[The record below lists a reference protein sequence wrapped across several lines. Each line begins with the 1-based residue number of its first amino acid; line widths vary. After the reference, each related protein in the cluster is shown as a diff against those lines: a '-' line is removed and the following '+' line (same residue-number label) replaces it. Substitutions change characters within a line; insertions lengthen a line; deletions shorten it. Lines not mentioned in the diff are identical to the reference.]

1 MSQNIES
8 IVLCHQLMRT
18 KNYKSTN
25 YDCYEFVKIVS
36 SGIIFLRVT
45 QQLYWSRLEV
55 FWVKKMKFADLCFLV
70 FGTIGLMFGG
80 KGYFASAI
88 CIILSAIIFVV
99 SRKKKEIL

>member
-1 MSQNIES
+1 
-8 IVLCHQLMRT
+8 
-18 KNYKSTN
+18 
-25 YDCYEFVKIVS
+25 
-36 SGIIFLRVT
+36 
-45 QQLYWSRLEV
+45 
-55 FWVKKMKFADLCFLV
+55 MKFADLCFLV